1 MSVIKNDTAAR
12 AFSVDPT
19 NNVVLEASAGTG
31 KTSVLVERYLNLL
44 KASVSPMNILAMT
57 FTRKAAAEMRERIVQ
72 NLRAAV
78 ARGEIDED
86 YWKNLRDRINDIEIM
101 TIDAFCLSLLR
112 EFPLEA
118 DLDPGFTI
126 ADETEIPGL
135 LDEALDRTLRTAYG
149 LVNSDSDVALV
160 LGVLTPTRLRTGLGH
175 LIGRRLIASDVFDR
189 HLVSGS
195 RDMTAERACRNA
207 ADRFRD
213 LVATVPGGLD
223 QFLADGPVG
232 HPRFEMFVR
241 DVRSLVVEREQNP
254 IIIRAT
260 LDRIA
265 KHFLTRAK
273 KPRVRITDYGKH
285 HCVSETAWR
294 RHSSAVAGLAPSVA
308 GMLDSF
314 AVDINYVLVRG
325 MRRLLSIS
333 LNEYRGILTS
343 KALLDFPEVLDRTL
357 GLLRQMD
364 EFAQSRY
371 RLESRYHHI
380 LVDEFQDTS
389 RAQWELIS
397 LLVRSWG
404 EGFGLVHEARI
415 PPSIFLVGDRKQSI
429 YRFRDTEV
437 ELLRE
442 AVDHVDMLRA
452 GSTSRRWISHS
463 FRSVQKLL
471 EFTNDLFQEVEK
483 DPGKHGSFS
492 YDDDDRFPLEAV
504 SELERS
510 SEENATNQ
518 NNEALGVIV
527 GDQLGICA
535 EAVAEEIS
543 RLLIKESIRDKQSG
557 VFRRVISSD
566 IAILFRS
573 RDSHREFQLA
583 LENHRISSYA
593 YKGLGFFDAEEIKD
607 LCAIVSYLGDPG
619 SDLKA
624 AAFLRSRL
632 VRLSDEGLKR
642 LSPRISQV
650 LLGGE
655 FSDSCGQLSNEDQR
669 VFSRLKA
676 SLKGW
681 LSLIDLVPPSDLLDL
696 VLSETAYEYELNV
709 SGSSQARENVKKF
722 SALIRR
728 IQNRGFSTMSK
739 IAEHVDRLSS
749 GDESNA
755 VVDANDAV
763 SLMTVHASKG
773 LEFPIVFLVNL
784 SRGARG
790 TPQPVR
796 LVTESGGGSNAVS
809 VASLLPAANSDERA
823 RDREELKRLL
833 YVAVTRARDR
843 LYFSTVLA
851 DGEMRPGLGSLG
863 EVLPRS
869 FHRMLESV
877 SRASGECVFWSQA
890 GLKSHAFRICRGL
903 TTSYQDEAVV
913 NGCVTT
919 ETQSQENTVAT
930 SVSGEQAIM
939 PRVSKP
945 GEFTE
950 PRRIKLREPMSQ
962 VDRLACLLTHRLL
975 RSEPKKVMSIGEVK
989 AYAAGLVR
997 AHEVSG
1003 FEVPEEAVQRATLAY
1018 MKLCR
1023 NPAFLLLLRGGQCF
1037 YDVPFSLQVQE
1048 SKGGELVRGSIDCL
1062 VRSSDGRVTLLDVS
1076 SAATTTSGSRLD
1088 RDLKV
1093 TKMLFPNDPVSILT
1107 ISV

>member
-1 MSVIKNDTAAR
+1 VIKNDTAAR
-12 AFSVDPT
+12 AFAVNPI

-86 YWKNLRDRINDIEIM
+86 YWGNLRDRINDIEIT

-118 DLDPGFTI
+118 GLDPGFTI

-135 LDEALDRTLRTAYG
+135 LDEALDRTLKAAYG
-149 LVNSDSDVALV
+149 LVSRDSDVALV

-175 LIGRRLIASDVFDR
+175 LIGRRLMASNVFDR
-189 HLVSGS
+189 HLVLGP
-195 RDMTAERACRNA
+195 RDMTAERACQSA
-207 ADRFRD
+207 ADHFRD
-213 LVATVPGGLD
+213 LITTVPGGLD
-223 QFLADGPVG
+223 QFLADGPVE

-265 KHFLTRAK
+265 KYFLTRAK

-308 GMLDSF
+308 GMLDLF
-314 AVDINYVLVRG
+314 AVNINYVLVRG
-325 MRRLLSIS
+325 LRRLLSIS
-333 LNEYRGILTS
+333 LDEYRGILTS
-343 KALLDFPEVLDRTL
+343 KSLLDFPEVLDRAL

-404 EGFGLVHEARI
+404 EGFGLVHEATI

-429 YRFRDTEV
+429 YSFRDTEV
-437 ELLRE
+437 NLLRE
-442 AVDHVDMLRA
+442 AVDHVDMLRV
-452 GSTSRRWISHS
+452 GSTSRRWICHS
-463 FRSVQKLL
+463 FRSVPKLL

-483 DPGKHGSFS
+483 DPGKSDSFS
-492 YDDDDRFPLEAV
+492 YDDDDRFPLEAG

-510 SEENATNQ
+510 SEDNVDNENDK
-518 NNEALGVIV
+518 ALGVIV

-535 EAVAEEIS
+535 EAVAEEILC
-543 RLLIKESIRDKQSG
+543 LLMKGSIRDKQSG
-557 VFRRVISSD
+557 VFRRVIPSD

-583 LENHRISSYA
+583 LENHRISSYV
-593 YKGLGFFDAEEIKD
+593 YKGLGFFDTEEIKD
-607 LCAIVSYLGDPG
+607 LCAIVSYFGDPG
-619 SDLKA
+619 SDVKA

-642 LSPRISQV
+642 LSPRISQT
-650 LLGGE
+650 LLGDE
-655 FSDSCGQLSNEDQR
+655 FSDSCDQLSDEDQR
-669 VFSRLKA
+669 VFSRLKT
-676 SLKGW
+676 SLKYW

-696 VLSETAYEYELNV
+696 VLSEAAYEYELEA

-722 SALIRR
+722 IALIRR

-755 VVDANDAV
+755 VVDADDAV

-784 SRGARG
+784 ARGARG

-796 LVTESGGGSNAVS
+796 LVTESGGEGHVVS
-809 VASLLPAANSDERA
+809 VTSLLPSANSDERA

-851 DGEMRPGLGSLG
+851 DGAMRPGLGSLG

-869 FHRMLESV
+869 FHRMLESA
-877 SRASGECVFWSQA
+877 SRVSGECVFWGQA
-890 GLKSHAFRICRGL
+890 GLKSHAFRICRSL
-903 TTSYQDEAVV
+903 TTSCRDEAIV
-913 NGCVTT
+913 NEHMTA
-919 ETQSQENTVAT
+919 EAQSQKNTLAT
-930 SVSGEQAIM
+930 LVFGQQSIM

-945 GEFTE
+945 GDFTG
-950 PRRIKLREPMSQ
+950 PRRIRSRESISKA
-962 VDRLACLLTHRLL
+962 DHLACLLTCRLL
-975 RSEPKKVMSIGEVK
+975 RSGPKEVTGIEEVK
-989 AYAAGLVR
+989 AYVAGLVR

-1003 FEVPEEAVQRATLAY
+1003 FEVPEEAFERAALAY

-1023 NPAFLLLLRGGQCF
+1023 NPDFLLLLRDAQCF
-1037 YDVPFSLQVQE
+1037 YDVPFSLQAQE
-1048 SKGGELVRGSIDCL
+1048 SEGNDFVRGSIDCL
-1062 VRSSDGRVTLLDVS
+1062 IRSSGGRVTLLDVS
-1076 SAATTTSGSRLD
+1076 SVATTTNGNRLD
-1088 RDLKV
+1088 RDLEVVKL
-1093 TKMLFPNDPVSILT
+1093 LFPDDPVSVLT
-1107 ISV
+1107 VSV

>member
-12 AFSVDPT
+12 AFAVNPI

-118 DLDPGFTI
+118 GLDPGFTI

-135 LDEALDRTLRTAYG
+135 LDEALDRTLRAAYG
-149 LVNSDSDVALV
+149 LISRDSDVALV

-175 LIGRRLIASDVFDR
+175 LIGRRLTASNVLDR
-189 HLVSGS
+189 HLVLGP
-195 RDMTAERACRNA
+195 RDMTAERACQSA
-207 ADRFRD
+207 ADHFRD
-213 LVATVPGGLD
+213 LITTVPGGLD

-241 DVRSLVVEREQNP
+241 DVRSLVVERKQNP

-260 LDRIA
+260 LDQIA
-265 KHFLTRAK
+265 KYFLTRAK

-314 AVDINYVLVRG
+314 AVNINYVLVRG
-325 MRRLLSIS
+325 VRRLLSIS
-333 LNEYRGILTS
+333 LDEYRGILTS
-343 KALLDFPEVLDRTL
+343 KSLLDFPEVLDRAL

-429 YRFRDTEV
+429 YSFRDAEV
-437 ELLRE
+437 DLLRE
-442 AVDHVDMLRA
+442 AVDHVDMLRV

-463 FRSVQKLL
+463 FRSVPKLL

-483 DPGKHGSFS
+483 DPGKSGSFS
-492 YDDDDRFPLEAV
+492 YDDDDRFPLEAG

-510 SEENATNQ
+510 SEDNVDNEND
-518 NNEALGVIV
+518 EALGVIV

-535 EAVAEEIS
+535 EAVAKEILC
-543 RLLIKESIRDKQSG
+543 LLMKGSIRDKQSG
-557 VFRRVISSD
+557 VFRRVIPSD

-583 LENHRISSYA
+583 LENHRISSYV
-593 YKGLGFFDAEEIKD
+593 YKGLGFFDTEEIKD
-607 LCAIVSYLGDPG
+607 LCAIVSYFGDPG
-619 SDLKA
+619 SDVKA

-642 LSPRISQV
+642 LSPRISQT
-650 LLGGE
+650 LLGDE
-655 FSDSCGQLSNEDQR
+655 FSDSCDQLSDEDQR
-669 VFSRLKA
+669 VFSRLKT
-676 SLKGW
+676 SLKYW
-681 LSLIDLVPPSDLLDL
+681 LSLIDLVSPSDLLDL
-696 VLSETAYEYELNV
+696 VLSETAYEYELEA

-722 SALIRR
+722 IALIRR

-784 SRGARG
+784 ARGARG

-796 LVTESGGGSNAVS
+796 LVTEPGREGHVVS
-809 VASLLPAANSDERA
+809 VTSLLPSANSDERA

-851 DGEMRPGLGSLG
+851 DGEMRPGLGSFG

-869 FHRMLESV
+869 FHRMLESA
-877 SRASGECVFWSQA
+877 SRVSGECVFWGQA
-890 GLKSHAFRICRGL
+890 GLKSHAFRICRSL
-903 TTSYQDEAVV
+903 TTSYRDEAVV
-913 NGCVTT
+913 NEYMTA
-919 ETQSQENTVAT
+919 EAQSQKNALAAL
-930 SVSGEQAIM
+930 VSGQQSIM
-939 PRVSKP
+939 PRVSQP
-945 GEFTE
+945 GDFTG
-950 PRRIKLREPMSQ
+950 PRRIKSRESVSK
-962 VDRLACLLTHRLL
+962 VDHLACLLTCRLL
-975 RSEPKKVMSIGEVK
+975 RSGPKEVTGIEEVK
-989 AYAAGLVR
+989 AYVAGLVR

-1003 FEVPEEAVQRATLAY
+1003 FEVPEEAFERAALAY

-1023 NPAFLLLLRGGQCF
+1023 NPGFLLLLRDAQCF
-1037 YDVPFSLQVQE
+1037 YDVPFSLQAQE
-1048 SKGGELVRGSIDCL
+1048 SKGNDFVRGSIDCL

-1076 SAATTTSGSRLD
+1076 SVAMTTNGNRLD
-1088 RDLKV
+1088 RDLEVVKL
-1093 TKMLFPNDPVSILT
+1093 LFPDDPVSVLT
-1107 ISV
+1107 VSV